1 MRREEALR
9 ILQKHRGD
17 IKEYGVMSLALFG
30 SVARNEAT
38 IDSDIDILVEFE
50 PEAHVSMFDFLEFQ
64 EYLETLLGHRV
75 DLVTKRAVKRGLRDH
90 ILKEAITA
98 A

>member
-9 ILQKHRGD
+9 ILSEYREG
-17 IKEYGVMSLALFG
+17 IKERGVVSLALFG
-30 SVARNEAT
+30 SVARDEAT
-38 IDSDIDILVEFE
+38 SDSDIDILVEFE

-75 DLVTKRAVKRGLRDH
+75 DLVAKRAIKRRLRDD
-90 ILKEAITA
+90 IPKEAITA